1 MIEIIIILIIL
12 IGIYLVTLF
21 NKFKVNTNKVEQA
34 ESNIDIFLKKRFD
47 LIPNLV
53 NVTKKYM
60 EYESDILIK
69 LVELRNEYKK
79 ENHTI
84 ENQEETNNKFNNMIC
99 LLEDYPEIKASEEF
113 LKLQEEIIN
122 SEEELQSVR
131 RIYNMEVTRYN
142 ILIEKFPNNI
152 LSKIFSIQ
160 KRKLFAINY
169 DEKNNIKVK

>member
-1 MIEIIIILIIL
+1 MTPIISILIIL
-12 IGIYLVTLF
+12 IGIYLITLF
-21 NKFKVNTNKVEQA
+21 NKFKIITNKVEQS

-53 NVTKKYM
+53 DVTKKYM
-60 EYESDILIK
+60 EYESNILIK

-152 LSKIFSIQ
+152 LSQIFSIQ